1 MQQKIV
7 ADLMLRLPRSVATEK
22 KWNIICHD
30 EMKSL
35 QDQIKEKTSVASA
48 SYWDSVI
55 AKVEANKNL
64 KMSNDFS
71 SAQSKDE
78 LRLSLQK
85 LQSNH
90 AIVMETQSLCVIA
103 EIEQLEKQHQK
114 RKGVFFSL
122 SEKAQQQDK
131 LGGRNLWD
139 EMIPVHLRRHA
150 LSFLPLCKTEKE
162 WKSELLMGVVA
173 TRESVFMQAGKYFKR
188 RSEHREWSTVVIV
201 IVIFMT

>member
-55 AKVEANKNL
+55 AKVEEEKTTSFQCNKWNLKANK
-64 KMSNDFS
+64 KT
-71 SAQSKDE
+71 SKDE

-90 AIVMETQSLCVIA
+90 AIVTETQSLCNIA
-103 EIEQLEKQHQK
+103 EIEQLEKQLEK

-173 TRESVFMQAGKYFKR
+173 TRESVFMQAGKYFK
-188 RSEHREWSTVVIV
+188 
-201 IVIFMT
+201 